1 MKKDKITLTDYTSS
15 ALSNIDGAKVYAV
28 VNNLLADGGNV
39 IVSFAGINAVST
51 SFLNSFIGSLVDQ
64 HGMNIL
70 TRVKIVDYTVSIAN
84 FLKNYIKE
92 LRSVS
97 ST

>member
-1 MKKDKITLTDYTSS
+1 MKTDKITLTDYTNS
-15 ALSNIDGAKVYAV
+15 ALSNADGVKVYTV
-28 VNNLLADGGNV
+28 VNNLLTDGGNV

-51 SFLNSFIGSLVDQ
+51 SFLNSFIGSLADQ
-64 HGMNIL
+64 HGFNIL

>member
-70 TRVKIVDYTVSIAN
+70 TLDQYRIA
-84 FLKNYIKE
+84 
-92 LRSVS
+92 
-97 ST
+97 T